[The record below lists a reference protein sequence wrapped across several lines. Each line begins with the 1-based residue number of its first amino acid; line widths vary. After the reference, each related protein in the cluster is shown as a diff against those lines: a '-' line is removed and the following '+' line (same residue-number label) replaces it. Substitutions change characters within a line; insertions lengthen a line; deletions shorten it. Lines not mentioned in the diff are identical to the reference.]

1 MLPELGMDWLVEL
14 SSEQLYGPTT
24 LGAIQ
29 EFLNTGEINGETIL
43 INARD
48 GVETPVGEIAGLIV
62 PVEGETDAPEPAAEP
77 VRTGIRSSLQ
87 QRIRQLENTLLEERR
102 ALESLEERYTK
113 LEARYEQIINPQ
125 P

>member
-48 GVETPVGEIAGLIV
+48 GVNTPVSEIAGLIV
-62 PVEGETDAPEPAAEP
+62 PNEELEAPELAAEP

-87 QRIRQLENTLLEERR
+87 QRIRQLESTLLEERR

-113 LEARYEQIINPQ
+113 LEARYEQIINRTP
-125 P
+125 